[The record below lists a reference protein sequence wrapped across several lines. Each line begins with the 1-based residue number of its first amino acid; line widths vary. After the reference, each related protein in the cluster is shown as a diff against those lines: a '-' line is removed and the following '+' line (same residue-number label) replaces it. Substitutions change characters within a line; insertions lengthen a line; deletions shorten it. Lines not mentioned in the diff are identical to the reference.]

1 MHFSKAYFSVKWLH
15 CTISFTENVMQI
27 EEGHSEKL
35 PLLLSLLNY
44 ESCMETSFLSTHIY
58 DNETKLLAL
67 AKAGIEP
74 LLAVTAA
81 HQEEQLQLALHI
93 PGALQ
98 EAALI

>member
-1 MHFSKAYFSVKWLH
+1 
-15 CTISFTENVMQI
+15 MQI

-35 PLLLSLLNY
+35 PLLLPLLNY

-58 DNETKLLAL
+58 DNETKLFCKCINAL
-67 AKAGIEP
+67 AKAGIDP